1 MKSKKF
7 ITSKWV
13 ALIDFLIVY
22 PAVLSVWCYRFNIE
36 FTLLSVIGVIAV
48 FSFNIVC
55 WVLDA
60 RNEIIEHI
68 DDIKG

>member
-1 MKSKKF
+1 MKSNKF
-7 ITSKWV
+7 ITSKWA

-22 PAVLSVWCYRFNIE
+22 PAVFAVLHYRFNFE
-36 FTLLSVIGVIAV
+36 FTLPSVVGVIAA

-68 DDIKG
+68 DDIKS